1 MSISRLGIFRAG
13 PGEALGAV
21 LTDGLFSCTA
31 NISNEIFSL
40 SVPTYGYQFDDE
52 NAPTP
57 ELPRVSFPYGATHT
71 DELQFLFTLA
81 STPSAL
87 SSAETNLAGV
97 MQNYWSSFARNGT
110 PNSLQTPPW
119 APFSIAADNIQ
130 SLNTPR
136 PGGGIRIRGAASL
149 QLLDRRV
156 GTNCSRQ
163 RGDRAN
169 VCRDSATAHGTSIAS
184 SNAL

>member
-1 MSISRLGIFRAG
+1 
-13 PGEALGAV
+13 V

-81 STPSAL
+81 STPQRFEQRRIKSGGGHAKL
-87 SSAETNLAGV
+87 LEQLCAQRYAEL
-97 MQNYWSSFARNGT
+97 
-110 PNSLQTPPW
+110 
-119 APFSIAADNIQ
+119 AADAAVGTIQ
-130 SLNTPR
+130 HRSRQYTVPQYTA
-136 PGGGIRIRGAASL
+136 PWGGIRIRGAASL

-156 GTNCSRQ
+156 GTNCSRDQ
-163 RGDRAN
+163 AN
-169 VCRDSATAHGTSIAS
+169 VCRDMQ
-184 SNAL
+184 